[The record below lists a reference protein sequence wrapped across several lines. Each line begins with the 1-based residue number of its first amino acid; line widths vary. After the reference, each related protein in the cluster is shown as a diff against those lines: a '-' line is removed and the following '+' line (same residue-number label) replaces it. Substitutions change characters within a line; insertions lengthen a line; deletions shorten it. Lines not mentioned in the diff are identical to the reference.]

1 MNCREVQKVLHDY
14 VDSELTP
21 EVEAEVDRH
30 LGACEV
36 CEEHE
41 RKLRSLVDDASSL
54 PEWVDPP
61 RDLWP
66 QIEQRLDE
74 ADRPVPFP
82 ARRSGMPA
90 WGYGL
95 LAASLLIAVVAGVF
109 INRGPGGPVM
119 VADPGG
125 QSSEH
130 PGEITP
136 VALQSD
142 RPVDVLEI
150 ERAIIKNKQELRE
163 ALDER
168 RDSLDPEAA
177 ATVDR
182 NLKLIED
189 AIAEIHV
196 ALDKEPANAELN
208 RMLMAAHQRELYL
221 LQRAMQLAARL

>member
-1 MNCREVQKVLHDY
+1 MNCREVQKILHDY

-21 EVEAEVDRH
+21 EVEVEVDRH

-36 CEEHE
+36 CEEYE
-41 RKLRSLVDDASSL
+41 RKLRALVDEASSL

-61 RDLWP
+61 RDLW
-66 QIEQRLDE
+66 QEIEQRLDE
-74 ADRPVPFP
+74 ADRPLPFP
-82 ARRSGMPA
+82 ARRSGMPP

-109 INRGPGGPVM
+109 INRGPGT
-119 VADPGG
+119 VADRGTPSADG
-125 QSSEH
+125 
-130 PGEITP
+130 PGEITQ
-136 VALQSD
+136 VKLESE

-150 ERAIIKNKQELRE
+150 EKAIIKNKQELRD

-168 RDSLDPEAA
+168 RDSLDPEAK

-196 ALDKEPANAELN
+196 ALDKEPASAELN

>member
-21 EVEAEVDRH
+21 EVETEVDRH

-41 RKLRSLVDDASSL
+41 RRLRALVDEASSL
-54 PEWVDPP
+54 PEWVEPP

-66 QIEQRLDE
+66 GIEQRLDE
-74 ADRPVPFP
+74 ADRPIPFP
-82 ARRSGMPA
+82 ARRSTVPV

-95 LAASLLIAVVAGVF
+95 LAASLLIAIVAGVY
-109 INRGPGGPVM
+109 INRGSGEPGPVAEQGM
-119 VADPGG
+119 PSPEGRKVEEAGWQP
-125 QSSEH
+125 E
-130 PGEITP
+130 
-136 VALQSD
+136 
-142 RPVDVLEI
+142 RPTDVLAI
-150 ERAIIKNKQELRE
+150 EEAIIKNKQELRE
-163 ALDER
+163 ALDAR

-177 ATVDR
+177 ATVDK

-196 ALDKEPANAELN
+196 ALDKEPSNAELN

-221 LQRAMQLAARL
+221 LQRAMRLAARL